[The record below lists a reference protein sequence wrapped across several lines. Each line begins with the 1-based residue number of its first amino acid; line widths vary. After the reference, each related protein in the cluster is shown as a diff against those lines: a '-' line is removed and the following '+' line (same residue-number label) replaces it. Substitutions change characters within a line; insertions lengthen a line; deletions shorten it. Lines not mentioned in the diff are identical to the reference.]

1 MTITLNWYDSG
12 NALNALGIIPSDES
26 TREMEVMGN
35 HILTLHF
42 DLPTFEDIPVGAWCT
57 FEGQRYELLAPMTF
71 AKNGNRKWAYTLVM
85 EAPSGNLSKWK
96 VRNPAD
102 GSLEFPYTATPTQ
115 HIELLVAILNSH
127 KAEGGAV
134 WRVGTCVD
142 AAEKLINYNHTQLS
156 DALAEL
162 ASLFET
168 EWEVT
173 TENEG
178 STQYN
183 TLHLYKVEHYKDNP
197 ISLAYGRE
205 GGFLPGIKRENNDK
219 PSVERLFTQ
228 GTEEN
233 ISSAHYKPLGG
244 EVGSR
249 RLLLPLGQELGF
261 DGAYYS
267 DEVGYDRA
275 KGKVFRTSNDGQS
288 ITLAGNEGTKGNEDS
303 LDCSD
308 IVPAKVLVVEAVETE
323 KAVDSEGEEYN
334 EYNLILSINAGEDYR
349 TYQVDGEVPYIVFQS
364 GILAGREFDLH
375 TTPDGTLDIEK
386 AYNGDNFV
394 GWRFKLVA
402 EEQDGYRMPSKLWA
416 PAIGDNIKV
425 FGIQLPESAI
435 CDNTT
440 KSGASWDMFREGVR
454 VMWER
459 SVKSTYYEGEIS
471 TSWIERNWATV
482 GGKICAGGY
491 VRLTDPAFEKE
502 GVLIRITA
510 VKTYINNSH
519 APRLTLSNEVE
530 GRSVRTQIEQIKG
543 EEVTVE
549 NVKRQARNFT
559 KRRFRDAQEAQAML
573 GAALLGEFTETLS
586 PIAVNTMQA
595 IFGST
600 SLQYTFVESLE
611 SITPTTYLPTLDT
624 EKITL
629 PEAYIRHETIGIK
642 EVKPER
648 TYAEYR
654 RWHVEPN
661 VLAFEDSDKAYY
673 IYIRAYKNSLTAT
686 FVLSSEAIA
695 LDAEAG
701 YYHLLL
707 ATIGKVS
714 DGTRSYQSWNG
725 FTEVTPGAIRAN
737 RFVSTDGEQYVDFSS
752 KEFRVGDATKW
763 VRYANGELE
772 VEGALI
778 GESVLGREIKVLDER
793 GNTTAGMS
801 GNENAPLIYGALRPE
816 VFYQWAPAAG
826 STGGYYYTLNSPEV
840 MEEGDSVAIYNA
852 PQIGG
857 SVSTATYYGDGVL
870 KISSE
875 YYNPTGEVVVNKAM
889 PTEARY
895 QLLPSGV
902 QMIGTPE
909 GRRIE
914 IQPTQETAAIVVY
927 DESGNPR
934 ATISDATYNSISSIV
949 PSATTF
955 AIGKING
962 PFISSLVSNTTINE
976 YSVEFYASQAG
987 SLRIPSL
994 SLYHYFNTSGTFP
1007 EYDGETTVQTQLWC
1021 YVDGVRLYSAEQ
1033 YDIIDAI
1040 GLTSQTRTTSAFSVS
1055 VPQGRHTLKLE
1066 LRRKFVSSPTSYMT
1080 SSCQVTAAASA
1091 TIDYGG
1097 YKCSIFSNGIAAI
1110 KDSSNM
1116 LVALETSQGMEIRA
1130 QVNGAGVEV
1139 SNEGLSVRVSDAW
1152 YSISVNGDGSLK
1164 ATPK

>member
-1 MTITLNWYDSG
+1 MTITLNWYDG
-12 NALNALGIIPSDES
+12 DDALNALGIIPSDES

-173 TENEG
+173 TESEG
-178 STQYN
+178 SAQYN

-205 GGFLPGIKRENNDK
+205 GGFLPGIKRENSDR

-249 RLLLPLGQELGF
+249 RLLLPLGQELGY
-261 DGAYYS
+261 DGIHYS
-267 DEVGYDRA
+267 NEQGYDSA
-275 KGKVFRTSNDGQS
+275 NGKVFRTSDDGQS

-303 LDCSD
+303 LDCTD

-334 EYNLILSINAGEDYR
+334 LILAINAGEDYR
-349 TYQVDGEVPYIVFQS
+349 TYQVDGEVPHIVFQS

-402 EEQDGYRMPSKLWA
+402 EDQDGYRMPSELWA
-416 PAIGDNIKV
+416 PAIGDKIKV

-491 VRLTDPAFEKE
+491 VRLTDSAFEKE

-549 NVKRQARNFT
+549 NVKRQAKNFT

-629 PEAYIRHETIGIK
+629 PEAYIKHETIGIQ

-673 IYIRAYKNSLTAT
+673 LYIRAYKNSLAAT
-686 FVLSSEAIA
+686 FVLSPDAIA
-695 LDAEAG
+695 LEAEAG
-701 YYHLLL
+701 YYHFLL

-714 DGTRSYQSWNG
+714 DGSRSYQSWNG
-725 FTEVTPGAIRAN
+725 FTEVLPGAIRAN

-763 VRYANGELE
+763 MRYANGELE

-778 GESVLGREIKVLDER
+778 GESVLGQEIKVLDQNGVAVAGLSGRDGDAMIYGAVRSIVWYEWNWASA
-793 GNTTAGMS
+793 GKKVWTTISPDNIISGMS
-801 GNENAPLIYGALRPE
+801 GIKLYETTDKGSVLTSTANYYGPGEIYTNGGILS
-816 VFYQWAPAAG
+816 
-826 STGGYYYTLNSPEV
+826 STGYSITTQT
-840 MEEGDSVAIYNA
+840 D
-852 PQIGG
+852 
-857 SVSTATYYGDGVL
+857 
-870 KISSE
+870 
-875 YYNPTGEVVVNKAM
+875 
-889 PTEARY
+889 ARY
-895 QLLPSGV
+895 RLLRSG
-902 QMIGTPE
+902 MHIFGNPD
-909 GRRIE
+909 GRRIQIE
-914 IQPTQETAAIVVY
+914 SGVDTSNIVIF
-927 DESGNPR
+927 DESGKVR
-934 ATISDATYNSISSIV
+934 ATISDKTFSGIEDII
-949 PSATTF
+949 PSGGSF
-955 AIGKING
+955 AIT
-962 PFISSLVSNTTINE
+962 PL
-976 YSVEFYASQAG
+976 
-987 SLRIPSL
+987 
-994 SLYHYFNTSGTFP
+994 NTS
-1007 EYDGETTVQTQLWC
+1007 TTPIQTLT
-1021 YVDGVRLYSAEQ
+1021 Q
-1033 YDIIDAI
+1033 YHNIEFEV
-1040 GLTSQTRTTSAFSVS
+1040 TSA
-1055 VPQGRHTLKLE
+1055 
-1066 LRRKFVSSPTSYMT
+1066 
-1080 SSCQVTAAASA
+1080 A
-1091 TIDYGG
+1091 
-1097 YKCSIFSNGIAAI
+1097 
-1110 KDSSNM
+1110 
-1116 LVALETSQGMEIRA
+1116 
-1130 QVNGAGVEV
+1130 
-1139 SNEGLSVRVSDAW
+1139 SVRVPSFTLEHSFGGISGWTDESAEVGMWCFVDKRLVRKIEEYDSLNATGLSTQTKTTTAFDINVGAGSHILTLQLRVLYKVPRGVW
-1152 YSISVNGDGSLK
+1152 YGKLRANSNAIISYEGHTSTIFANGWAFATASEKYFSVIENNDLAIKGVVGGYGFEVDGNALK
-1164 ATPK
+1164 LRLNGTWYEIHTTQDSYNTSKLLLQAVPLPE